1 MNHAQNLVINS
12 DSDYITVTAG
22 PGSGKTTTAIGRISR
37 LIRDGCPAS
46 QIVAITFTNVAAREI
61 EIRLAKAV
69 GATVSL
75 GYAGTLHGF
84 LLRLIQTHA
93 KVIGYQSGIVVIDE
107 ADKESLIT
115 SLIKSHRWNGSKTAI
130 EKQIAAGPVNAGKR
144 KEEILAL
151 DYYASLRRGNSMD
164 FDAILYYGLQLVK
177 RTGPLPYQHLFV
189 DEYQDSGE
197 LDVKIYHALQIPN
210 RIFIGDSDQSIFG
223 FRGARPDIMVAQ
235 MESAKGYKV
244 VLETNYRC
252 GKNICEVA
260 NRLIRNNTNRFDKKT
275 VSGVDYDGA
284 VYIREFDS
292 AVAEMNYIASEIDR
306 SGKPPESFAVLTRS
320 NAQAREL
327 ASFLEAVG
335 IKVARKSAKCYPNGW
350 HQMLALLKFL
360 SSPDND
366 DLAADWLQCISGE
379 PAAKSARRKAAESF
393 SSINQIMFK
402 IVPPLTLA
410 AAQSYIR
417 DSNLSPDSL
426 AYAFR
431 ASQRLHCPESA
442 SVSELLHVLNTED
455 LSDEAEQAGVTVC
468 TIHKAKGRE
477 WDSVYMPGM
486 EQGMLPLT
494 SDRADLEEERR
505 LAFVGV
511 TRAKETLVI
520 SHCKRRAKEWL
531 GEVQQIPSQFIQE
544 MMLRPESA

>member
-1 MNHAQNLVINS
+1 MNAIQTAVIES

-22 PGSGKTTTAIGRISR
+22 PGSGKTTTAIGRIAR
-37 LIRDGCPAS
+37 LIREGCPAS
-46 QIVAITFTNVAAREI
+46 KIVAITFTNAAAREI
-61 EIRLAKAV
+61 EIRLAKSV

-84 LLRLIQTHA
+84 MLRLIQTHA
-93 KVIGYQSGIVVIDE
+93 SLIGYQSGIVIIDD
-107 ADKESLIT
+107 ADKQALVEKLVIN
-115 SLIKSHRWNGSKTAI
+115 HRWNGSKTAI

-151 DYYASLRRGNSMD
+151 DYYANLRRANSMD
-164 FDAILYYGLQLVK
+164 FDAILFYGLELANK
-177 RTGPLPYQHLFV
+177 IGPLPYQHLFV

-252 GKNICEVA
+252 GKNICEAA
-260 NRLIRNNTNRFDKKT
+260 NRLIRYNVNRFDKRT
-275 VSGVDYDGA
+275 VSGVDYEGA
-284 VYIREFDS
+284 VYVRSFEN
-292 AVAEMNYIASEIDR
+292 AVAEMNYIAGEIDR
-306 SGKPPESFAVLTRS
+306 SGIELENFAVLTRS
-320 NAQAREL
+320 NAQAREF
-327 ASFLEAVG
+327 ASFLSSIG

-350 HQMLALLKFL
+350 HQMITLLKFL

-379 PAAKSARRKAAESF
+379 PAAKLARRKAAEGF
-393 SSINQIMFK
+393 TSINQIMFK
-402 IVPPLTLA
+402 IVPPLTLTQ
-410 AAQSYIR
+410 AQIYIR
-417 DSNLSPDSL
+417 ESNLSPDSIAL
-426 AYAFR
+426 AFK
-431 ASQRLHCPESA
+431 ASQRLHRPEAA

-455 LSDEAEQAGVTVC
+455 LSDEAEQPGVTVC

-477 WDSVYMPGM
+477 WDCVYLPGM
-486 EQGMLPLT
+486 EQGNLPLV
-494 SDRADLEEERR
+494 REGADIEEERR
-505 LAFVGV
+505 LAFVAI
-511 TRAKETLVI
+511 TRAKKSLFI
-520 SHCKRRAKEWL
+520 SHCQSRTKEWK
-531 GEVQQIPSQFIQE
+531 GEVLQTPSQFITE
-544 MMLRPESA
+544 ITKSL